1 MSSKNLSKSAYWMRV
16 VLLGFF
22 QPMVYFVPYM
32 YYTLGNQMADY
43 FQTDLPTIAGFLA
56 LYGLI
61 AMISYV
67 PAGIFTDIVGAKRG
81 IVFSMLATTVLL
93 VWYATTSSITQLKVI
108 MVLLSLTTI
117 FTFWSSWLVAL
128 AKAGSDEDQGKSFAY
143 GYTVVALGN
152 IVIGLVATAI
162 VGNDAS
168 KIPLLVYI
176 IAGIHL
182 IGAIVFQVI
191 LPRNLSSDN
200 KDDKFKLAHLGEVLK
215 TPGVWYVGIVVF
227 AFYACLATTNSFNQL
242 LSEGYGMSDAQASFV
257 AVFRANGLGL
267 VAGPILAAIGIKMKS
282 NAKLIRIVAVIE
294 AILIAALM
302 FAPINDSLIIMAIV
316 IVLMVA
322 FLQLGVRSIY
332 FGQMAEAAIPN
343 HILGTATGVISIL
356 AYSADTFI
364 HTWVANFITHADGSW
379 NAAGYTNVHMLQF
392 ALLAIGF
399 IFTTL
404 IIRQQKKLK
413 KQQNEQDAKSAT
425 ESVA

>member
-1 MSSKNLSKSAYWMRV
+1 MDTNQVSKKVYWLRV
-16 VLLGFF
+16 ILLGFF

-43 FQTDLPTIAGFLA
+43 FQTDLPTIAGFLG

-61 AMISYV
+61 AMISYI

-81 IVFSMLATTVLL
+81 IVFSMLATTALL
-93 VWYATTSSITQLKVI
+93 IWYASTSSIGQLQII
-108 MVLLSLTTI
+108 MVLLAITTI

-128 AKAGSDEDQGKSFAY
+128 AKAGSDADQGKSFAY

-152 IVIGLVATAI
+152 IVIGLIAAAI
-162 VGNDAS
+162 VGNTPS
-168 KIPLLVYI
+168 NIPLLVYI

-182 IGAIVFQVI
+182 LGAAVFYFI
-191 LPRNLSSDN
+191 LPNNISG
-200 KDDKFKLAHLGEVLK
+200 DDDENSKFKLAHLAEVVK
-215 TPGVWYVGIVVF
+215 TPGVWFVGFVVF

-267 VAGPILAAIGIKMKS
+267 FAGPILATIGVKMKS
-282 NAKLIRIVAVIE
+282 NAKLIRIVAIVE
-294 AILIAALM
+294 AVLIAVLM
-302 FAPINDSLIIMAIV
+302 FTPINDSLIIMAII

-332 FGQMAEAAIPN
+332 FGQMAEASIPN

-364 HTWVANFITHADGSW
+364 HTWVAGFITNADGSW
-379 NAAGYTNVHMLQF
+379 NPAGYTNVHMLQF
-392 ALLAIGF
+392 GLLAIGF

-404 IIRQQKKLK
+404 IIKQQKKLK
-413 KQQNEQDAKSAT
+413 KEKST
-425 ESVA
+425 ELKAS

>member
-1 MSSKNLSKSAYWMRV
+1 MSSKSLSKSTYWLRV

-43 FQTDLPTIAGFLA
+43 FKTDLPTIAGFLA

-81 IVFSMLATTVLL
+81 IVFSMLATTGLL
-93 VWYATTSSITQLKVI
+93 VWYASTSSTGQLQVI
-108 MVLLSLTTI
+108 MVLLAITTI

-182 IGAIVFQVI
+182 IGAIVFHFI
-191 LPRNLSSDN
+191 LPSNLGSSD
-200 KDDKFKLAHLGEVLK
+200 DQDSKFKLAHLGEVLK

-227 AFYACLATTNSFNQL
+227 AFYACLATTNAFNQL

-267 VAGPILAAIGIKMKS
+267 VAGPILATIGVKMKS

-294 AILIAALM
+294 AVLIAALI
-302 FAPINDSLIIMAIV
+302 FAPVNKSLIIMAII

-364 HTWVANFITHADGSW
+364 HTWVANFITNADGSW

-413 KQQNEQDAKSAT
+413 KQDANIST
-425 ESVA
+425 ENAA

>member
-1 MSSKNLSKSAYWMRV
+1 METNQVSKKVYWLRV
-16 VLLGFF
+16 ILLGFF

-43 FQTDLPTIAGFLA
+43 FQTDLPTIAGFLS

-81 IVFSMLATTVLL
+81 IVFSMLATTALL
-93 VWYATTSSITQLKVI
+93 VWYASTSSIGQLKII
-108 MVLLSLTTI
+108 MILLAITTI

-128 AKAGSDEDQGKSFAY
+128 AKAGKDSDQGKSFAY

-152 IVIGLVATAI
+152 IIIGLIATAI
-162 VGNDAS
+162 VGNTPS
-168 KIPLLVYI
+168 NISLLVYI

-182 IGAIVFQVI
+182 LGAIVFYFI
-191 LPRNLSSDN
+191 LPNNLGDANDENS
-200 KDDKFKLAHLGEVLK
+200 KFKLAHLAEVIK
-215 TPGVWYVGIVVF
+215 TPGVWFVGLVVF
-227 AFYACLATTNSFNQL
+227 AFYACLATTNTFNQL
-242 LSEGYGMSDAQASFV
+242 LSEGYGMTDAQASFV

-267 VAGPILAAIGIKMKS
+267 VAGPILATIGVKMKS
-282 NAKLIRIVAVIE
+282 NAQLIRIVAVIE
-294 AILIAALM
+294 AILIAILM
-302 FAPINDSLIIMAIV
+302 FTPVNSSLIIMAIT

-332 FGQMAEAAIPN
+332 FGQMAEANIPN

-364 HTWVANFITHADGSW
+364 HTWVAGFITNADGSW
-379 NAAGYTNVHMLQF
+379 NAGGYTKVHILQF

-399 IFTTL
+399 VFTTL
-404 IIRQQKKLK
+404 IVKQQKKLK
-413 KQQNEQDAKSAT
+413 KEKAA
-425 ESVA
+425 A